1 MSWLNSVSSFVS
13 GAGASARKLV
23 TSISQESDGKE
34 VVTPNIE
41 VSEESEGQLLNN
53 SINYECDIGYWNIIR
68 VHVRA
73 SFLYMLAHYC
83 VHVGA
88 FFLQVLAH
96 YLCTCW
102 HIIGICVILNRSNIK
117 NINDINVYNLLDK
130 NDFY

>member
-53 SINYECDIGYWNIIR
+53 SINYECDIGYWNFC
-68 VHVRA
+68 
-73 SFLYMLAHYC
+73 SY
-83 VHVGA
+83 
-88 FFLQVLAH
+88 
-96 YLCTCW
+96 
-102 HIIGICVILNRSNIK
+102 IK
-117 NINDINVYNLLDK
+117 SKLRMIFEKIWK
-130 NDFY
+130 

>member
-53 SINYECDIGYWNIIR
+53 SINYESDIGYWNFYSYISTPARTLSISGLKSR
-68 VHVRA
+68 VLKL
-73 SFLYMLAHYC
+73 SFLSLKS
-83 VHVGA
+83 
-88 FFLQVLAH
+88 
-96 YLCTCW
+96 W
-102 HIIGICVILNRSNIK
+102 
-117 NINDINVYNLLDK
+117 
-130 NDFY
+130 

>member
-53 SINYECDIGYWNIIR
+53 SINYESDIGYWNFC
-68 VHVRA
+68 
-73 SFLYMLAHYC
+73 SY
-83 VHVGA
+83 
-88 FFLQVLAH
+88 
-96 YLCTCW
+96 
-102 HIIGICVILNRSNIK
+102 
-117 NINDINVYNLLDK
+117 INTPARTLSISGLK
-130 NDFY
+130 F